1 MGQLQGQDEDSGKS
15 EATVSA
21 TLWSDF
27 LSKYRSRVSNTLSNT
42 NAKHF
47 YIFW

>member
-21 TLWSDF
+21 TLWSDLVNTGLEF
-27 LSKYRSRVSNTLSNT
+27 L
-42 NAKHF
+42 
-47 YIFW
+47 IP